1 MNDKFPLMDY
11 RIWEINWLN
20 EFWNHQIA
28 QNKIF
33 LEVENIGCEFV
44 YTELCERHSGKILL
58 RPDEN
63 ELYRYGGQNT
73 IIVDRLISEAPK
85 GSPYPYN
92 TPLEKIVVDLF
103 ANRNLKSMV
112 HTGEYATAL
121 LDIMGNT
128 GLDETEVHLIQCERS
143 GMTKYSLLHE
153 KEKVEYGNEMAKK
166 AALMEKYSIA
176 QNLLNM
182 GLDIVDIM
190 ETIGLTETEILS
202 LKEEQIV

>member
-63 ELYRYGGQNT
+63 ELTGMADKIQLLWIDLYQKLQKEVRIH
-73 IIVDRLISEAPK
+73 IIRLWK
-85 GSPYPYN
+85 
-92 TPLEKIVVDLF
+92 
-103 ANRNLKSMV
+103 R
-112 HTGEYATAL
+112 
-121 LDIMGNT
+121 
-128 GLDETEVHLIQCERS
+128 
-143 GMTKYSLLHE
+143 
-153 KEKVEYGNEMAKK
+153 
-166 AALMEKYSIA
+166 
-176 QNLLNM
+176 
-182 GLDIVDIM
+182 
-190 ETIGLTETEILS
+190 
-202 LKEEQIV
+202 

>member
-1 MNDKFPLMDY
+1 MESSNPKV
-11 RIWEINWLN
+11 
-20 EFWNHQIA
+20 
-28 QNKIF
+28 NKIKQ
-33 LEVENIGCEFV
+33 
-44 YTELCERHSGKILL
+44 ELKYDVAKRMI
-58 RPDEN
+58 DEG
-63 ELYRYGGQNT
+63 YG
-73 IIVDRLISEAPK
+73 IV
-85 GSPYPYN
+85 
-92 TPLEKIVVDLF
+92 
-103 ANRNLKSMV
+103 
-112 HTGEYATAL
+112 
-121 LDIMGNT
+121 DIMGNSVIDKT
-128 GLDETEVHLIQCERS
+128 KVHLIQCERS

>member
-1 MNDKFPLMDY
+1 MWAVVPLYIYSSTSYLYM
-11 RIWEINWLN
+11 
-20 EFWNHQIA
+20 Q
-28 QNKIF
+28 
-33 LEVENIGCEFV
+33 
-44 YTELCERHSGKILL
+44 ELKYDVAKRMI
-58 RPDEN
+58 DEG
-63 ELYRYGGQNT
+63 YG
-73 IIVDRLISEAPK
+73 IV
-85 GSPYPYN
+85 
-92 TPLEKIVVDLF
+92 
-103 ANRNLKSMV
+103 
-112 HTGEYATAL
+112 
-121 LDIMGNT
+121 DIMGNT